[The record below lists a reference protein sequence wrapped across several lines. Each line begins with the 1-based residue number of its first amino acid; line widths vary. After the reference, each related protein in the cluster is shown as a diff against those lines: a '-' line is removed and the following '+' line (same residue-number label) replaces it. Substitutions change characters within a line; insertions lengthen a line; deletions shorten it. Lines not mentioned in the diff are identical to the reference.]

1 MTNKSRPHPNP
12 LVEQLSGRPNPQAD
26 KSPLILPAGER
37 ADFARR
43 FGGVSRLYG
52 NAGLNKLQ
60 AAHIVVVGIGGV
72 GSWAAEALAR
82 NAVGV
87 ITLVDL
93 DNIAES
99 NVNRQI
105 HALDDNFGK
114 AKITAMR
121 ERILQINPLCIV
133 REIEDF
139 VTVDNA
145 SKMLDFHFDVLVD
158 CIDDAK
164 AKIALAAFCKSTQMS
179 LIMSGSAGG
188 RLDPTRIKVA
198 DLSAVTNDKLLA
210 KVRNQ
215 LRRDYHFPKASNTKK
230 SAKFGIACVY
240 SDEPTLMPN
249 DVEKE
254 ICTLEKNTDIIDDA
268 LQVNIHEAS
277 GDAKNPRAIT
287 GINCAGYGSSVCV
300 TAPMGFAA
308 AQLAINLIVS

>member
-1 MTNKSRPHPNP
+1 MTEVD
-12 LVEQLSGRPNPQAD
+12 VE
-26 KSPLILPAGER
+26 
-37 ADFARR
+37 RR
-43 FGGVSRLYG
+43 FSGVSRLYG
-52 NAGLNKLQ
+52 ETGLAKLQ

-121 ERILQINPLCIV
+121 ERILQINPNCKV

-139 VTVDNA
+139 VTVNNA

-158 CIDDAK
+158 CIDDAAAK
-164 AKIALAAFCKSTQMS
+164 AVLAAMCKSVQS
-179 LIMSGSAGG
+179 PIIMSGSAGG

-210 KVRNQ
+210 KVRNI
-215 LRRDYHFPKASNTKK
+215 LRRDYHFSKASNAKK
-230 SAKFGIACVY
+230 SAKFNVACVY
-240 SDEPTLMPN
+240 SDEPVLTPN
-249 DVEKE
+249 DAENEV
-254 ICTLEKNTDIIDDA
+254 CALEKNKNIDNDT
-268 LQVNIHEAS
+268 LQASIYEAA
-277 GDAKNPRAIT
+277 GDAKTPRAIT

-308 AQLAINLIVS
+308 AQLAINLIVT